1 MVTPG
6 SVKNDDCDEEM
17 SKPVDDENHEMNTG
31 GNAHESKNSD
41 LQEQI
46 LTTAVIPTAG
56 YGTRL
61 FPASWA
67 VRTKGLIPIVD
78 TDGYAKPILLHL
90 AEQADEAGLDRIT
103 IIAAP
108 GDQANAVSELFSKV
122 PAPLYKRLKPGF
134 RDVADRIE
142 RVGNKVKIALQT
154 VAEGFGHAVS
164 CGFSDDEAEWKPFV
178 LLLGDVVFAVSRG
191 PSDVS
196 PVRQIVRAFE
206 RHGGRMCVIGVT
218 KMSVKDAK
226 AYGVVTMKPNGV
238 DGGGVNDDDSE
249 EIAEMVEKPDTE
261 TAQAMADE
269 NEECDVIL
277 GPYALTREVM
287 VALKRNV
294 KNKVLDGGEI
304 QLTSALVEVMHKSGM
319 RAVRLH
325 CAALDTGN
333 AKEYVKTFA
342 RMQDD
347 SL

>member
-6 SVKNDDCDEEM
+6 NAKNDDCDEEM
-17 SKPVDDENHEMNTG
+17 SKPIDDENRELNTV
-31 GNAHESKNSD
+31 GNAHGSKKSD
-41 LQEQI
+41 VQEQT

-67 VRTKGLIPIVD
+67 VQTKGLIPIVD

-90 AEQADEAGLDRIT
+90 AEQADEAGLECIT

-108 GDQANAVSELFSKV
+108 GEQANAVSELFSKV

-142 RVGNKVKIALQT
+142 RVGKKVKIAFQT
-154 VAEGFGHAVS
+154 VADGFGHAVS

-191 PSDVS
+191 PNDVS

-206 RHGGRMCVIGVT
+206 RHGGRICVIGVT

-226 AYGVVTMKPNGV
+226 AYGVVTIKPDGV
-238 DGGGVNDDDSE
+238 DDDGDTDDDSK
-249 EIAEMVEKPDTE
+249 EIAEMVEKPDSTA
-261 TAQAMADE
+261 AQAMADE

-287 VALKRNV
+287 IALKRNV
-294 KNKVLDGGEI
+294 KNRVLDGGEI
-304 QLTSALVEVMHKSGM
+304 QLTSALVEVMQKSGM

-325 CAALDTGN
+325 SAALDTGN
-333 AKEYVKTFA
+333 AKEYVKTFV
-342 RMQDD
+342 RLQDD